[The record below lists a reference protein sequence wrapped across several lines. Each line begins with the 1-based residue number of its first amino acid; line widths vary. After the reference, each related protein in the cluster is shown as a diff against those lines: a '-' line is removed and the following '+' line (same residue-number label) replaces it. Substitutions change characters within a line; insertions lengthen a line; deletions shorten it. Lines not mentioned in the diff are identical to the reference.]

1 MKNREKWIQTVK
13 SLYLKKDSLL
23 ICVLSGILLL
33 VIAWPVSEK
42 NDHHADKS
50 VLWDSNGSIIN
61 PVNED
66 EAVDS
71 NSGEWKEDAAAAALE
86 KRLEEILSTMEGV
99 GRVKVMVTLA
109 SSREK
114 IIEKDVPTSRSNV
127 LEEDA
132 QGGNRSTQDVEAG
145 ESTVY
150 LKTENGEQIPYVIK
164 EISPVIE
171 GVSVVAEG
179 GGDALIQKNITEVI
193 QALFG
198 IEVHK
203 IKVVKM
209 KQQG

>member
-13 SLYLKKDSLL
+13 SLFLKKDSLL

-42 NDHHADKS
+42 KDHHADKS

-61 PVNED
+61 PVSEE

-132 QGGNRSTQDVEAG
+132 YCDDISFIKHKALELARRHFPDV
-145 ESTVY
+145 
-150 LKTENGEQIPYVIK
+150 
-164 EISPVIE
+164 
-171 GVSVVAEG
+171 
-179 GGDALIQKNITEVI
+179 DIQEK
-193 QALFG
+193 A
-198 IEVHK
+198 
-203 IKVVKM
+203 
-209 KQQG
+209 